1 MAFAAAH
8 QGPRN
13 MGMEER
19 CSMTRRLAIVAIVVA
34 ALAAVAILGY
44 AALVI
49 RPVEVRAARSERDV
63 PVQVF
68 GLGTVEA
75 QIVSSIGFEVGAAL
89 VELTADHGDR
99 VAKGALLARL
109 HPAEQEARQAKA
121 QAGLNVAEAALGR
134 ARAAAGKARVVM
146 DQKAEIERRQQT
158 LADQKVVSVEQAEEA
173 EKDLKVAIADQ
184 ALAEADWAVARA
196 AVETA
201 RADLAYETILL
212 DHHRL
217 VAPFD
222 ALVVARHM
230 ELGTVV
236 RAGDPVFTLAD
247 PDSVWILAHVDESRA
262 GAIALG
268 QPAQLRLR
276 SMPGRG
282 FKGRVVRIG
291 IESDRVSEERRV
303 WVKCDDCPPDFHL
316 GEQAEVL
323 IEVAVLPEALLVAAT
338 AVTGYDNGGGKVW
351 AVQDGKLRRMDVRIG
366 HQLLDG
372 RLQVTSDVP
381 EGVGL
386 VAEPAAGLRE
396 GRAAAIAEDAAP

>member
-13 MGMEER
+13 MGMGER
-19 CSMTRRLAIVAIVVA
+19 CSMTRRLAIVAIVIA

-121 QAGLNVAEAALGR
+121 RAGLTVADASFDRAQAATGR
-134 ARAAAGKARVVM
+134 ARVVM
-146 DQKAEIERRQQT
+146 EQKAEIERRKQA
-158 LADQKVVSVEQAEEA
+158 LAEQNIASVEQAEEA
-173 EKDLKVAIADQ
+173 EKDLKVAVADQ
-184 ALAEADWAVARA
+184 ALAEADLAVARA

-201 RADLAYETILL
+201 RADLAFETTLL
-212 DHHRL
+212 DHHL
-217 VAPFD
+217 LTAPFD

-236 RAGDPVFTLAD
+236 KAGDPVFTLAD
-247 PDSVWILAHVDESRA
+247 PKSVWILAHVDESRA
-262 GAIALG
+262 IALG
-268 QPAQLRLR
+268 QPAGVRLR
-276 SMPGRG
+276 SMPGQSY
-282 FKGRVVRIG
+282 KGRVVRIG

-303 WVKCDDCPPDFHL
+303 WVKCDDCPLDFHL

>member
-1 MAFAAAH
+1 
-8 QGPRN
+8 
-13 MGMEER
+13 
-19 CSMTRRLAIVAIVVA
+19 MTRRLATVAIAIA
-34 ALAAVAILGY
+34 ALAA
-44 AALVI
+44 AALIAYAVLVK
-49 RPVEVRAARSERDV
+49 RPVEVRVARIERDV

-109 HPAEQEARQAKA
+109 HPAEQEARQARA
-121 QAGLNVAEAALGR
+121 QAGLNAAEAALGR
-134 ARAAAGKARVVM
+134 AQAATGKARVVM
-146 DQKAEIERRQQT
+146 DQKATIERRQRA
-158 LADQKVVSVEQAEEA
+158 LAEQKVVSVEQAEEA
-173 EKDLKVAIADQ
+173 EKDLKVALADQ
-184 ALAEADWAVARA
+184 ALAEADLAVARA

-201 RADLAYETILL
+201 RADFAYEATLL
-212 DHHRL
+212 EHHEL

-222 ALVVARHM
+222 ALVVARHN

-236 RAGDPVFTLAD
+236 KAGDPVFTLAD
-247 PDSVWILAHVDESRA
+247 PESVWILAHVDESRA

-268 QPAQLRLR
+268 QPAEVRLR
-276 SMPGRG
+276 SLPGRG
-282 FKGRVVRIG
+282 FKGRVARIG

-323 IEVAVLPEALLVAAT
+323 IEVTVLPEALLVAAT
-338 AVTGYDNGGGKVW
+338 AVTGYEGGSGKVW
-351 AVQDGKLRRMDVRIG
+351 AVEDGRLRQIEVRIG
-366 HQLLDG
+366 HHMLDG

-381 EGVGL
+381 DGFSL
-386 VAEPAAGLRE
+386 VAEPVAGLRE
-396 GRAAAIAEDAAP
+396 GRAATIAENAAP